1 MIFDS
6 ENARLKTRAAD
17 HVEHRVPFFRPA
29 IGQEE
34 LAAVARVMRS
44 GWLTSGPE
52 TEAFESEFAAFVGN
66 GVSAVAV
73 NSCTA
78 GLHLALEACGV
89 GPNDEVLV
97 PDLTFTAT
105 AEVVRYLGAHPI
117 FIDIDPTTLCID
129 LSAAVAAIT
138 PKTRAIIPVHMAGRA
153 VDLDGLYK
161 LAQRYKLAVIE
172 DAAHALPATYN
183 GELIGGH
190 QSDAVVFSFYAN
202 KTLTTGEG
210 GMIVSRD
217 SHLLQRCRAMRL
229 HGIDRSVHDRF
240 TTNSSK
246 WRYDVIAPG
255 FKYNLTDLA
264 AAIGREQLKKTWHLH
279 GQRQEIA
286 RFYDDALSELPFDLP
301 PRSAGKD
308 IHAWHIYIVRLR
320 ESAALDR
327 DCMLEHLDQ
336 HLIGYSVHYRPLHQ
350 MSYWKET
357 YRLLDGQFPEAT
369 KYFRKCLSLPLFPGM
384 KRSECVRTVR
394 AIEDAFGAKRP

>member
-1 MIFDS
+1 MNLHT
-6 ENARLKTRAAD
+6 ENARLKTEAD
-17 HVEHRVPFFRPA
+17 DEAVQRVPFFRPA
-29 IGQEE
+29 IGPEE
-34 LAAVARVMRS
+34 LAAVARVMQS

-52 TEAFESEFAAFVGN
+52 TEAFESEFATFVGN

-78 GLHLALEACGV
+78 GLHLALEACGI
-89 GPNDEVLV
+89 GPDDEVLV

-117 FIDIDPTTLCID
+117 FIDIDPATLCMD
-129 LSAAVAAIT
+129 PSSARAAVT

-153 VDLDGLYK
+153 VDLESLYA
-161 LAQRYKLAVIE
+161 LAQRHNLAIIE
-172 DAAHALPATYN
+172 DAAHAIPATYK
-183 GELIGGH
+183 GEMIGGH

-217 SHLLQRCRAMRL
+217 ASLSQRCRTMRQ

-255 FKYNLTDLA
+255 FKYNLTDVA
-264 AAIGREQLKKTWHLH
+264 AAIGREQLKKTWLLH
-279 GQRQEIA
+279 GQRQELA
-286 RFYDDALSELPFDLP
+286 HFYDDLLSELPFELP
-301 PRSAGKD
+301 PRSAGED
-308 IHAWHIYIVRLR
+308 IHAWHIYIVQLK

-327 DCMLEHLDQ
+327 DRVLEHLDQ
-336 HLIGYSVHYRPLHQ
+336 QQIGYSIHYRPLHQ
-350 MSYWKET
+350 MSYWQDT
-357 YRLLDGQFPEAT
+357 YRLQNDQFPEAT
-369 KYFRKCLSLPLFPGM
+369 RYFRRCLSLPFFPGM
-384 KRSECVRTVR
+384 TRSECVRTVG
-394 AIEDAFGAKRP
+394 AIKDAVAAQRP